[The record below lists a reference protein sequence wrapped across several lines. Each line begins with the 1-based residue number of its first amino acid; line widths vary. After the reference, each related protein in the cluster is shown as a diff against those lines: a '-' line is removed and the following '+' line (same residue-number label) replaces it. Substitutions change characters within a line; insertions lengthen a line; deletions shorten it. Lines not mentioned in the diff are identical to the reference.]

1 MHIADVSWFIN
12 EGSVLDR
19 VASLRATS
27 VYLVHKVC
35 VSCVSQENYK
45 KSFSDIENSRACLVL
60 TIMTGQNKFHHMTSR
75 QGVK

>member
-35 VSCVSQENYK
+35 VCCVIQGNYE
-45 KSFSDIENSRACLVL
+45 SFLVKERIVGL
-60 TIMTGQNKFHHMTSR
+60 DWF
-75 QGVK
+75 